1 MEKVGKLSDIYCNNA
16 AGITFAALKA
26 VERKHSVLY
35 HKMCLISLI
44 LENERLL
51 H

>member
-1 MEKVGKLSDIYCNNA
+1 MEKVCKLSDIYCNIA
-16 AGITFAALKA
+16 VLKT

-44 LENERLL
+44 
-51 H
+51 